1 MIDQA
6 TPRDTPEY
14 LTMAALCQ
22 RLKVSRATVY
32 RQGLHAFGV
41 KVGRVWRF
49 DWRAIRDYLETET
62 DKVWPREDGA

>member
-1 MIDQA
+1 MIDRA
-6 TPRDTPEY
+6 TLSDAPEY

-22 RLKVSRATVY
+22 RLNVSRATVY

-49 DWRAIRDYLETET
+49 DWGGVRRYLEAET
-62 DKVWPREDGA
+62 DKEWPREDGA